1 MDREDIEIFF
11 RCLMQ
16 FLRHLAKKYGFK
28 IKQYPEN
35 AEVAARRSSIKESD
49 RRDAEDAGS
58 IPAVVSHQ

>member
-1 MDREDIEIFF
+1 MDREDIEILF

-35 AEVAARRSSIKESD
+35 AEIAERNARAKEEA
-49 RRDAEDAGS
+49 RGAG
-58 IPAVVSHQ
+58 ILTNMVNPEP